1 MYALIAM
8 FGALLSLVV
17 LLRLK
22 VRLGQS
28 MVLSS
33 IILALLLQAGPE
45 QLWNTAVAEW
55 RDKPIG
61 QTTGYLFVSLAVL
74 LCMVN
79 VLGLAM
85 RQTGV
90 SGRLAVAL
98 QGLFRSRRA
107 ALMAIPML
115 MGLLPT
121 PGGIMLSAPMVR
133 DLGDSIGID
142 RTHCAAINFW
152 FRHQWETIWPL
163 FPSIPLIQS
172 MLGITAFQLMSHNV
186 MILLAGTLGG
196 GVFLLFLGIPPRD
209 PNHAHRAQWWLNVR
223 DFLGAFWPI
232 ALVAVLYAAINLPP
246 AAGII
251 LAAGLFGFFHRLP
264 AQQWKAV
271 LRQGLEP
278 DFVLLVFGALLFKLI
293 LEAGG
298 AIPSAVAFLQE
309 IHTPPLVLIFL
320 LPFLVAFLTGVT
332 MPTVAITFPFLMP
345 MIGGEGRIRMGLE
358 TLAFSGLICGLML
371 TPVHLCL
378 AMSAS
383 YFQAPLGK
391 LIVKLLGPAALVA
404 AAGLISAWMFP

>member
-8 FGALLSLVV
+8 FAALLVLVV

-28 MVLSS
+28 MM
-33 IILALLLQAGPE
+33 LA
-45 QLWNTAVAEW
+45 AVALAILLKVGPILFCQTWLDEW
-55 RDKPIG
+55 HSKPIS

-85 RQTGV
+85 RETGV
-90 SGRLAVAL
+90 SGQLASAM
-98 QGLFRSRRA
+98 QGLFKSRRV
-107 ALMAIPML
+107 ALSIIPML

-133 DLGDSIGID
+133 DLGDRVGVD
-142 RTHCAAINFW
+142 RTHCAAINYW
-152 FRHQWETIWPL
+152 FRHQWETVWPL
-163 FPSIPLIQS
+163 FPSVPLLQS
-172 MLGITAFQLMSHNV
+172 MLGIPALVLISHNLA
-186 MILLAGTLGG
+186 ITLAGTLGG
-196 GVFLLFLGIPPRD
+196 IVFLLPRGIPPRNPEHD
-209 PNHAHRAQWWLNVR
+209 NRAGVR
-223 DFLGAFWPI
+223 K
-232 ALVAVLYAAINLPP
+232 P
-246 AAGII
+246 ARFSRLLADRHGGDSVRNDQSPSGGGDRPGHGIVR
-251 LAAGLFGFFHRLP
+251 AFHRSIGSMESHP
-264 AQQWKAV
+264 AGRIRA
-271 LRQGLEP
+271 R
-278 DFVLLVFGALLFKLI
+278 FVLLVLGALLFKLI

-298 AIPSAVAFLQE
+298 AIPSAVGFLQD
-309 IHTPPLVLIFL
+309 HHAPPILLIFL
-320 LPFLVAFLTGVT
+320 LPFLVGFMTGVT

-345 MIGGEGRIRMGLE
+345 MITRDGQIRMGLE

-391 LIVKLLGPAALVA
+391 LIGRLLGPVALVA
-404 AAGLISAWMFP
+404 VAGLASAWIFS

>member
-8 FGALLSLVV
+8 FGALTALVI

-22 VRLGQS
+22 MRLGRS
-28 MVLSS
+28 MVVSAGVLA
-33 IILALLLQAGPE
+33 ALLLVGPGL
-45 QLWNTAVAEW
+45 LWKTAVAEW
-55 RDKPIG
+55 HDKPIG
-61 QTTGYLFVSLAVL
+61 QTTGYLFISLAVL

-85 RQTGV
+85 RETGV

-107 ALMAIPML
+107 ALTAIPML

-133 DLGDSIGID
+133 DLGDSIGVD
-142 RTHCAAINFW
+142 RTQCAAINFW

-172 MLGITAFQLMSHNV
+172 MLGISAFQLMSHNGI
-186 MILLAGTLGG
+186 ILLAGTLGG
-196 GVFLLFLGIPPRD
+196 ILFLLLVGIPPRD
-209 PNHAHRAQWWLNVR
+209 PNHSHRTQWWLNVR
-223 DFLGAFWPI
+223 DFLSAFWPI

-246 AAGII
+246 AGGII
-251 LAAGLFGFFHRLP
+251 LATGFFGLFHRLP
-264 AQQWKAV
+264 LSRWNAI

-278 DFVLLVFGALLFKLI
+278 DFVLLVLGALLFKLI

-298 AIPSAVAFLQE
+298 AIPSAVGFLQE
-309 IHTPPLVLIFL
+309 IHTPPVVLIFL
-320 LPFLVAFLTGVT
+320 LPLLVAFLTGVT

-345 MIGGEGRIRMGLE
+345 MISGDGRIRMGLE

-391 LIVKLLGPAALVA
+391 LIVKLLGPVVLVA
-404 AAGLISAWMFP
+404 VAGLVSAWMFP

>member
-8 FGALLSLVV
+8 FGALLALVI
-17 LLRLK
+17 LLRLG

-28 MVLSS
+28 MLLASVMLAVL
-33 IILALLLQAGPE
+33 LWVGPN
-45 QLWNTAVAEW
+45 LFCRTWLDEW
-55 RDKPIG
+55 HSKPVS

-85 RQTGV
+85 RETGV
-90 SGRLAVAL
+90 SGQLADAVH
-98 QGLFRSRRA
+98 GLFRSRRA
-107 ALMAIPML
+107 ALSVIPML

-133 DLGDSIGID
+133 DLGDRIGVD
-142 RTHCAAINFW
+142 RTHCAAINYW
-152 FRHQWETIWPL
+152 FRHQWETVWPL
-163 FPSIPLIQS
+163 FPAVPLLQGI
-172 MLGITAFQLMSHNV
+172 LGISALQLISHNLA
-186 MILLAGTLGG
+186 ITLAGTLGG
-196 GVFLLFLGIPPRD
+196 IVFLLIRGIPPRN
-209 PNHAHRAQWWLNVR
+209 PEHNNRAGVR
-223 DFLGAFWPI
+223 KNLLDFLQAFWPI
-232 ALVAVLYAAINLPP
+232 AVVAILYAAMNLPP

-251 LAAGLFGFFHRLP
+251 LATGLFGLFHRLP
-264 AQQWKAV
+264 AQRWKAI
-271 LRQGLEP
+271 LREGLEL
-278 DFVLLVFGALLFKLI
+278 DFVLLVLGALLFKLI

-298 AIPSAVAFLQE
+298 AIPSAVGFLRQ
-309 IHTPPLVLIFL
+309 IHTPPMLLIFA
-320 LPFLVAFLTGVT
+320 LPLLVAFLTGVT

-345 MIGGEGRIRMGLE
+345 MINNDGQIHMGLE

-404 AAGLISAWMFP
+404 AAGLVSAWMFP